1 MLKIAVIYNIFQIVE
16 NIFSVENG
24 GYCYA
29 HARGSI
35 NSFDIYLLPA
45 GSVLKI

>member
-16 NIFSVENG
+16 NILGVENG

-29 HARGSI
+29 HVRGSV
-35 NSFDIYLLPA
+35 NCFDKYICCRRGAY
-45 GSVLKI
+45 

>member
-16 NIFSVENG
+16 NILSVENG

-29 HARGSI
+29 HARGSVNGLGKYI
-35 NSFDIYLLPA
+35 CCRRGAY
-45 GSVLKI
+45 